1 MTATKALGEFSRR
14 FLLWKRGVG
23 FEKNTALFERF
34 YRKWELLCYT
44 KSYGFEFFNRERL
57 V

>member
-44 KSYGFEFFNRERL
+44 KSYGFEFFNREP
-57 V
+57 